1 MICEAQEF
9 ATAERN
15 DGCCMTSKR
24 NLFSQRQDPIQ
35 PSIPVSR
42 HLYNTVQSLLACS
55 AALRHLPIMA
65 DVQKNNKFVTELNP
79 EGIKP

>member
-1 MICEAQEF
+1 MI
-9 ATAERN
+9 
-15 DGCCMTSKR
+15 SKR
-24 NLFSQRQDPIQ
+24 NLSSTGAKTPLAPIQ

>member
-1 MICEAQEF
+1 
-9 ATAERN
+9 
-15 DGCCMTSKR
+15 MTSKR
-24 NLFSQRQDPIQ
+24 NLFSTGAKTPLVSIQ